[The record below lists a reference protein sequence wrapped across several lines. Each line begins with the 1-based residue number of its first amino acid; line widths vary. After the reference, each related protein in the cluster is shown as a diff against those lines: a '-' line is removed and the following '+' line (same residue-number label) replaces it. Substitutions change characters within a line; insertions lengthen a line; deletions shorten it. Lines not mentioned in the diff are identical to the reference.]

1 MPPPVFDAD
10 MYELLFGHPAPWLP
24 RTHRA
29 KVFETQEERAKH
41 QVATKMRTYTFDPIE
56 EMSMRELKNT
66 CALLN
71 VKTDGFLEKAE
82 FVKAATERRETTCG
96 FCMEDFVAGEE
107 LRATACGH
115 LGHEECFVAWFGRSA
130 AKSLV
135 CWTCR
140 GGPFLLTSKRKR
152 E

>member
-1 MPPPVFDAD
+1 

-24 RTHRA
+24 KAR
-29 KVFETQEERAKH
+29 VFETQSERAKH
-41 QVATKMRTYTFDPIE
+41 QVKTKMGTHAFDPIG

-66 CALLN
+66 CAMLK

-82 FVKAATERRETTCG
+82 FVNAVEERRETTCG
-96 FCMEDFVAGEE
+96 FCMEDFVDGEE

-115 LGHEECFVAWFGRSA
+115 LGHEACFVSWFGRSA
-130 AKSLV
+130 AKSLG

-140 GGPFLLTSKRKR
+140 SEPFLAKRKR